1 MSYEI
6 ALFISHY
13 TGDGVVGDG
22 PRLDE
27 EVQMVDGADQNRR
40 GGTWRG
46 RFDASRS
53 AERHFNLRERFCCR
67 FAAEAVA
74 VDRGHNCL
82 LRLAIADGVVSI
94 DGFR

>member
-6 ALFISHY
+6 ALFLSHY

-46 RFDASRS
+46 RFDARHR
-53 AERHFNLRERFCCR
+53 AERHFNLRERS
-67 FAAEAVA
+67 A
-74 VDRGHNCL
+74 VDL
-82 LRLAIADGVVSI
+82 LQKQWRWIPDTTVCCGW
-94 DGFR
+94 R

>member
-1 MSYEI
+1 ME
-6 ALFISHY
+6 
-13 TGDGVVGDG
+13 
-22 PRLDE
+22 
-27 EVQMVDGADQNRR
+27 
-40 GGTWRG
+40 GGSTPAAVPNG
-46 RFDASRS
+46 
-53 AERHFNLRERFCCR
+53 HFNLRERFCCR

>member
-6 ALFISHY
+6 ASFISHY
-13 TGDGVVGDG
+13 TGDDVVGDG

-46 RFDASRS
+46 GSTPA
-53 AERHFNLRERFCCR
+53 AVPNGHFNLRERFCCR

>member
-1 MSYEI
+1 MGLTKTAE
-6 ALFISHY
+6 A
-13 TGDGVVGDG
+13 GDGGGV
-22 PRLDE
+22 
-27 EVQMVDGADQNRR
+27 RR
-40 GGTWRG
+40 PPPCRT
-46 RFDASRS
+46 
-53 AERHFNLRERFCCR
+53 HFNLRERFCCR

>member
-1 MSYEI
+1 MKLPYSYLI
-6 ALFISHY
+6 IRAMALLG
-13 TGDGVVGDG
+13 TGRGWT
-22 PRLDE
+22 
-27 EVQMVDGADQNRR
+27 RR
-40 GGTWRG
+40 CRWSMGLTKTAEAGHGGG
-46 RFDASRS
+46 FDARRR

>member
-40 GGTWRG
+40 GGTLG
-46 RFDASRS
+46 GSTP
-53 AERHFNLRERFCCR
+53 
-67 FAAEAVA
+67 AAVPN
-74 VDRGHNCL
+74 G
-82 LRLAIADGVVSI
+82 IST
-94 DGFR
+94 